1 MVLIGLPTYPAMNFL
16 IESPLV
22 YFLVCAPIKITF
34 LVEIPSWPGRREL
47 PIAVSTTTNAPT
59 TASSCY
65 IKDNMYWNGA
75 DAYNE
80 LLLGGSMVDCQT
92 LCRDQG
98 IQNFVWR
105 VLLGYFDHPPT
116 YS

>member
-1 MVLIGLPTYPAMNFL
+1 MR
-16 IESPLV
+16 
-22 YFLVCAPIKITF
+22 IKCLSATSTF
-34 LVEIPSWPGRREL
+34 T
-47 PIAVSTTTNAPT
+47 IAVSTTTNAPT

-65 IKDNMYWNGA
+65 IKDNMDWNGA

-98 IQNFVWR
+98 IQNFVW
-105 VLLGYFDHPPT
+105 VKTNDLCVCKAVVNGEISNSCCISGHAIGG
-116 YS
+116 SC